1 MVLAGKSNENDSRS
15 SKDEKRQNLY
25 MRFFG
30 SVKRERERERYKE
43 TEPADEGIVRPK
55 MKNKYQRLP
64 TLTLTASHS
73 GKNNLRN
80 HVSAILLPRTAAV
93 SRGFRSAAKNVP
105 KETNGHGA
113 ISIPFVNT
121 FIDRN
126 KGNRDILHSSTPPLD
141 LTLACAVNIS
151 KCRRK
156 FLTP

>member
-25 MRFFG
+25 MRFF
-30 SVKRERERERYKE
+30 RIRQERERYKK

-93 SRGFRSAAKNVP
+93 SRGFRLAAKNVP
-105 KETNGHGA
+105 KETNGPGV
-113 ISIPFVNT
+113 IPIPFVNT
-121 FIDRN
+121 FIDRS
-126 KGNRDILHSSTPPLD
+126 KGNRDVLHSSTPPLG